1 MSRAD
6 LVPRGAALADL
17 LRSYRRIAVVG
28 ATGAVGLEVLRGL
41 AELGVDRA
49 RVAAFA
55 SERSAG
61 TEVVYGSSSLRVATL
76 DETAF
81 VDEGLALLCADE
93 ATAKQSRALAAR
105 TTCTLVDNS
114 SAFRLDADVPLVV
127 PEVHAATLTGTRP
140 RLVANPNCTAILL
153 CVALEPLRAAFGLD
167 EVVVATYQAVSGKG
181 LPAIAELRRETE
193 RALRGEEPSPSVFRE
208 TCAFNVFSHDSA
220 VDPITGRNG
229 EEQKVIDET
238 RRILALP
245 RLRLSPTCV
254 RVPVERAHTEA
265 VRVRLVRAASEA
277 EVRAAL
283 GEAPSVVLVDDREQN
298 AFPTPRKAAG
308 KDDVL
313 VGRVRPDASEDLD
326 GDGRS
331 HTWSLLLAGDQLR
344 KGAASNALQV
354 AGQLARLSL
363 R

>member
-6 LVPRGAALADL
+6 LVLRGAALAHA
-17 LRSYRRIAVVG
+17 LRSYRRLAVVG
-28 ATGAVGLEVLRGL
+28 ATGAVGLEVLRTL
-41 AELGVDRA
+41 AELGIEPA

-61 TEVVYGSSSLRVATL
+61 AEVAYGPSALRVAAV
-76 DETAF
+76 EASAF
-81 VDEGLALLCADE
+81 VDEGLAILCADE
-93 ATAKQSRALAAR
+93 ATARRSRELAAH

-127 PEVHAATLTGTRP
+127 PEVHAATLTGPRP

-193 RALRGEEPSPSVFRE
+193 RALRGEEPSPQVFRE
-208 TCAFNVFSHDSA
+208 PCAFNVFSHDSA
-220 VDPITGRNG
+220 VDPHTGRNG

-245 RLRLSPTCV
+245 RLRISPTCV

-283 GEAPSVVLVDDREQN
+283 AAAPSVALVDDREQN
-298 AFPTPRKAAG
+298 SFPTPRKAAG
-308 KDDVL
+308 QDDVL

-326 GDGRS
+326 AEGRS
-331 HTWSLLLAGDQLR
+331 RTWSLLLAGDQLK

-354 AGQLARLSL
+354 AGLLARLSL